1 MRRLYNVRHVR
12 VCYVEQSEASQCE
25 RTEKFCYKKP
35 ERATMLE
42 AMSIGDVYG
51 RCRTRFQDGRA
62 SHNKLTATVSYL
74 CGHRLRDYRDV
85 LLRLG

>member
-42 AMSIGDVYG
+42 AMSMGDVG
-51 RCRTRFQDGRA
+51 PVFKTGEHHII
-62 SHNKLTATVSYL
+62 S
-74 CGHRLRDYRDV
+74 
-85 LLRLG
+85 